1 MAPQQSTPSRSLSSG
16 VQVVTLT
23 VFSTGS
29 AGSTGVPASSGGGGG
44 SGVPIGAIV
53 GGAAAGVILAVALV
67 LLWKY
72 WGLVIKRTD
81 RRKRKEAVCVLHF
94 RFILTRSFICLYIY
108 IYIFFYLSVF
118 FAREMRS

>member
-1 MAPQQSTPSRSLSSG
+1 MAPQQPTPPRSLSSG

-108 IYIFFYLSVF
+108 SFICLFFSFV
-118 FAREMRS
+118 RCDRD

>member
-1 MAPQQSTPSRSLSSG
+1 MAPQQPTPPRSLSSG

-108 IYIFFYLSVF
+108 LYSFICLFFSFV
-118 FAREMRS
+118 RCDRD